1 MVSPTIAPK
10 SPVRTEEAARQGRLR
25 GPFTALQV
33 RRGQHRWPA
42 DPWSR
47 QAVRLALCLP
57 GIVFAVV
64 VGVTTPLPAANV
76 ALAEHGL
83 LIRWGADDLSWVSQ
97 IWPPLPTAIAGLA
110 RGGLVAM
117 AVVAAFFS
125 GGLLHSLIERMVQAG
140 IRPWLIAVAVPSVA
154 VTPLV
159 GYLITHD
166 LAQFMALVF
175 VAMALSGFLRF
186 ALDGRTE
193 GGFQAGLLLAL
204 GTACDLST
212 VFHALAMAAAA
223 PLIAHLRY
231 RGQRGAGRATAV
243 VLAFPSVAVVAAW
256 AFLEW
261 RFTGRAFTQV
271 LDSGAFS
278 FPGGGWESL
287 GRTLR
292 SVGRAIL
299 LTPAFLLAFVLI
311 ARRSL
316 PAALGYLIPIPGL
329 VLGLWLGLRP
339 PTGMTVLVLS
349 FLALFAFPRRL
360 SRPVQVVAA
369 VVLVAQAVLT
379 WTVTLDLLPAVQQW
393 WTAL

>member
-1 MVSPTIAPK
+1 M
-10 SPVRTEEAARQGRLR
+10 R

-33 RRGQHRWPA
+33 KRGQHRWPA
-42 DPWSR
+42 DPWAR

-57 GIVFAVV
+57 GIVVAVLI
-64 VGVTTPLPAANV
+64 GVTTPLPTANV
-76 ALAEHGL
+76 ALAQHGL

-110 RGGLVAM
+110 RGGLVALS
-117 AVVAAFFS
+117 VVAAFFS

-140 IRPWLIAVAVPSVA
+140 LRWWLIAIAVPAVAVS
-154 VTPLV
+154 PLV
-159 GYLITHD
+159 GYLMTHD

-175 VAMALSGFLRF
+175 VAMALGGFLRF

-204 GTACDLST
+204 GTACDVST

-243 VLAFPSVAVVAAW
+243 VLAFPSMAVLGAW

-261 RFTGRAFTQV
+261 RFTGHVFTQ
-271 LDSGAFS
+271 LAAGGAFD

-287 GRTLR
+287 GRALR
-292 SVGRAIL
+292 GVGRAIL
-299 LTPAFLLAFVLI
+299 LAPVFLLVLVLLF
-311 ARRSL
+311 RKSPL
-316 PAALGYLIPIPGL
+316 SALGYLIPIPGL

-339 PTGMTVLVLS
+339 PTGLTVLVLS

-360 SRPVQVVAA
+360 APTWQVVAA
-369 VVLVAQAVLT
+369 AVVVVQAVLS
-379 WTVTLDLLPAVQQW
+379 WTVTVDLLPAVQQW
-393 WTAL
+393 WSAL